1 MERTSPTLDLKIP
14 TQSLDTFSF
23 CEATTRALET
33 WVSQLPMANI
43 GESAKRLYHAI
54 IELNQ
59 LNTSPANR
67 LALLEIIR
75 PPLRYVCRE
84 LSKHYLNQSISL
96 PEKQRKIANLSQALQ
111 VHLATG
117 YKIVLMEYVGQ
128 AAPERNKKPLSLAA
142 HRAIRE
148 FGHTI
153 LRACQLYCNSPD
165 NVWYE
170 LHQIFQFADQ
180 HQFREIK
187 VTDEENIGATVST
200 IDTPYKQ
207 ALLLGCC
214 KPNQLRQND
223 LGTIFNAFEEWADF
237 VDVGKLYAASALFVV
252 NAEKDAPPIYRSLL
266 HESLS
271 EDFLGLDT
279 NELVHRITEYLACVH
294 QKKSGGD
301 QFLPMHV
308 KLPDQIVAH
317 LGQALGILT
326 KRSFKRMASNGH
338 LFLCAGISAAHYFCA
353 DEVEFNAFLLNGQ
366 SATEPGLGDPG
377 SDNRFMNASDKRN
390 DAWGQAFD
398 GGGHDHLGPSDMP
411 ITFDDAA
418 NKGSANNF
426 KVYKVALV
434 NTSPGGYCM
443 QWQGDIPGTIQ
454 AGEILGVR
462 ESDKHPWSIAAIRW
476 IRQIKQQGTQ
486 LGIELLAPMARP
498 IGVQLLQKTGE
509 NSEFLRGLMLPELS
523 AIGQPATLITP
534 RLPFQTGQKV
544 MVNDGESLSKC
555 LLNKRLSATGSY
567 SQFELKNLDPDAMK
581 PLTGGKA
588 QKSQQNIEDD
598 FDSLWPSL

>member
-1 MERTSPTLDLKIP
+1 MERTSRLLDLKIP

-23 CEATTRALET
+23 CDANTRALET
-33 WVSQLPMANI
+33 WASQLPMANI
-43 GESAKRLYHAI
+43 GECAKRLYHAV

-59 LNTSPANR
+59 LITPPANR
-67 LALLEIIR
+67 LALLEIVR

-111 VHLATG
+111 MHLATG
-117 YKIVLMEYVGQ
+117 YKIVLMEYVNQ
-128 AAPERNKKPLSLAA
+128 AAPEKNKKTLAQA
-142 HRAIRE
+142 CHRAITE

-153 LRACQLYCNSPD
+153 LRACQLYCHSPD

-170 LHQIFQFADQ
+170 LHQIFQFADRY
-180 HQFREIK
+180 HFRDTK
-187 VTDEENIGATVST
+187 VLDEENHGASNSS

-223 LGTIFNAFEEWADF
+223 LSAIFTAFEEWSDY
-237 VDVGKLYAASALFVV
+237 VEVGRLFAGSALFVI
-252 NAEKDAPPIYRSLL
+252 NTQKDAPPVYRSLL
-266 HESLS
+266 HETLN
-271 EDFLGLDT
+271 EHYIGLDT
-279 NELVHRITEYLACVH
+279 NDLVHRITEFLACVH
-294 QKKSGGD
+294 QKKSGAD
-301 QFLPMHV
+301 QFLKTSV
-308 KLPDQIVAH
+308 ALPDQIIAH

-326 KRSFKRMASNGH
+326 KRSFKRMTSNGH
-338 LFLCAGISAAHYFCA
+338 LLLSAGISAAHYFCA
-353 DEVEFNAFLLNGQ
+353 NEVEFHTFLLNGQ
-366 SATEPGLGDPG
+366 SNAAALGVDG
-377 SDNRFMNASDKRN
+377 AEGNRFMQASDKRN

-398 GGGHDHLGPSDMP
+398 GGGHDALGAVDIP
-411 ITFDDAA
+411 ISFDDASQKA
-418 NKGSANNF
+418 TQNAF

-443 QWQGDIPGTIQ
+443 QWHGDIPGSIQ

-462 ESDKHPWSIAAIRW
+462 ENENHPWSIAAIRW

-486 LGIELLAPMARP
+486 LGIELLAPMAKP
-498 IGVQLLQKTGE
+498 IGVQLLQKTGD

-544 MVNDGESLSKC
+544 MLNDGETLSKC
-555 LLNKRLSATGSY
+555 LLNKRLSATNSY
-567 SQFELKNLDPDAMK
+567 SQFELKSLDSEILRPMTA
-581 PLTGGKA
+581 PKA
-588 QKSQQNIEDD
+588 SKQQNMEDD